1 VFDQLDE
8 NGVNEQEIFEYFQY
22 IRKGDKPY
30 SRALCSMCTPP
41 HPIAIKAHQLFIE
54 TNLGDPGLF
63 QGTAMLERRLI
74 EMLGSLLGKSDAV
87 GYITTGGT
95 ESNIQALRAFRNLSK
110 QKNPN
115 VIVPSSAHFSFD
127 KAANV
132 LNIEIRK
139 AALDSKLRVN
149 IEAIRKLI
157 DKNTIAL
164 VGVAGTTE
172 FGQID
177 PIKELAEL
185 AIEKDLFLHVDAAFG
200 GLVIP
205 FLEEH
210 YDFDFSIEGVSSI
223 TVDPHK
229 MGMSTIPSGCLLFRD
244 QESLRAL
251 EIATPYLLAKK
262 QHSLTGTRTGA
273 TVASAY
279 AVLKHLG
286 KNGLGKIV
294 RRCIASTR
302 KFTAEISNFRLGE
315 RYPAKPIIEPVMN
328 LVVVKVP
335 NIGGVIQRLY
345 SLNWYVSVTRDPVG
359 MRLVIMP
366 HVTDEVL
373 QEFTQD
379 LKKVL
384 EDICQEHKR
393 WKRIYYGAI

>member
-1 VFDQLDE
+1 MDE
-8 NGVNEQEIFEYFQY
+8 NGVSEQEIFEYLQK
-22 IRKGDKPY
+22 IREGDKPY

-41 HPIAIKAHQLFIE
+41 HPIAVKAHQLFIE

-63 QGTAMLERRLI
+63 QGTAILEKELI
-74 EMLGSLLGKSDAV
+74 SMLGSLLGKSDAP

-95 ESNIQALRAFRNLSK
+95 ESNIQALRAFRNLSM

-115 VIVPSSAHFSFD
+115 VVVPSSAHFSFD
-127 KAANV
+127 KAANL

-139 AALDSKLRVN
+139 APLDSEFRVD
-149 IEAIRKLI
+149 IEAMKKLM
-157 DKNTIAL
+157 DKNTLAI

-177 PIKELAEL
+177 PIKELSEL
-185 AIEKDLFLHVDAAFG
+185 AIERSLFLHVDAAFG

-205 FLEEH
+205 FLDKH
-210 YDFDFSIEGVSSI
+210 YDFDFSLEGVTSI

-244 QESLRAL
+244 EEGLRAL

-279 AVLKHLG
+279 AVLKLLG
-286 KNGLGKIV
+286 ESGLGAIV
-294 RRCIASTR
+294 RRCVASTR
-302 KFTAEISNFRLGE
+302 RFTEEVSHFRIGRRHPVRPL
-315 RYPAKPIIEPVMN
+315 IDPVMN

-335 NIGGVIQRLY
+335 NIGGAVQRLY
-345 SLNWYVSVTRDPVG
+345 SMNWYVSVTREHIG

-366 HVTDEVL
+366 HVKDETL
-373 QEFTQD
+373 QEFTED

-384 EDICQEHKR
+384 KDICHERKW
-393 WKRIYYGAI
+393 WK

>member
-1 VFDQLDE
+1 MS
-8 NGVNEQEIFEYFQY
+8 EQEIFEYLQN

-30 SRALCSMCTPP
+30 SRALCSMCTLP

-63 QGTAMLERRLI
+63 QGTAMLERKLV
-74 EMLGSLLGKSDAV
+74 EMLGSLLGKSDAS

-115 VIVPSSAHFSFD
+115 VVVPSSAHFSFD
-127 KAANV
+127 KAANL

-139 AALDSKLRVN
+139 AALDSKLRVD
-149 IEAIRKLI
+149 IEAVRKLI

-177 PIKELAEL
+177 PVKELAEL
-185 AIEKDLFLHVDAAFG
+185 AVEKDLFLHVDAAFG

-205 FLEEH
+205 FLEKR

-229 MGMSTIPSGCLLFRD
+229 MGMSTIPSGCLLFRN

-262 QHSLTGTRTGA
+262 QYSLTGTRTGA
-273 TVASAY
+273 TVAGAY

-286 KNGLGKIV
+286 KSGLSKIV
-294 RRCIASTR
+294 RRCVASTR
-302 KFTAEISNFRLGE
+302 RFTAEISNFKIGK
-315 RYPAKPIIEPVMN
+315 RYPARPIIEPVMN
-328 LVVVKVP
+328 LVVIKVP
-335 NIGGVIQRLY
+335 NIGGVVQRLY
-345 SLNWYVSVTRDPVG
+345 TMNWYVSVTREPVG

-366 HVTDEVL
+366 HVTDEIL
-373 QEFTQD
+373 QEFTRD

-384 EDICQEHKR
+384 EDICQERKR
-393 WKRIYYGAI
+393 